1 MLARYAAE
9 NLLVKE
15 LDDDNIALK
24 VYFCQLLLLFGFGC
38 ELNAQAG
45 RRCQRG
51 YDEIKMVLLFFVFAI
66 LRGFGI

>member
-38 ELNAQAG
+38 ELNA
-45 RRCQRG
+45 
-51 YDEIKMVLLFFVFAI
+51 
-66 LRGFGI
+66 